1 MVQGIQRSRRLRCR
15 RNIAGE
21 FILES
26 DDQIFLRGLLG
37 KRPERRYDPVETFF
51 RLDGTPVGKDSN
63 YMRSQ
68 SMRDLERTPR
78 EPILILK
85 AVLGGKAVLLKSWIY
100 GGRIRQHAL
109 EQW

>member
-1 MVQGIQRSRRLRCR
+1 MVQGIQHSRRLRCR

-51 RLDGTPVGKDSN
+51 RLDGTPVGKDPN
-63 YMRSQ
+63 DARSQ
-68 SMRDLERTPR
+68 PMRDLKCAACKT
-78 EPILILK
+78 ILILK
-85 AVLGGKAVLLKSWIY
+85 AVLGGETVLLKSRIY

-109 EQW
+109 EQ